1 MHHCWSS
8 ERYNLPP
15 IVFNILEV
23 SCYNSRTIILLHC
36 KYWMNITPWASLK
49 SLVKPCNQIIYVC
62 LDLYQ
67 RITTSH
73 DVTFS
78 RIQSRN
84 FEILKRCYIK
94 FGTICKYDLCCI
106 WKLSGNKKESLTI
119 LASFVWTRYLVQTPG
134 RLGSAHPM
142 PQLMIPARNQRLSS
156 LLWTTRGPPES
167 PWGRKRLFNMTT
179 CYSASRWM
187 ILYLTWVPPTLF
199 SASTHKN
206 VRNHLKDECYEQ
218 NKKSW
223 FQQEKIKISFSHLV
237 PSCR

>member
-1 MHHCWSS
+1 MRGYFNASKMHWLVITLSS
-8 ERYNLPP
+8 FSTLFFKNTSFERHVANRIWQQDEKCI
-15 IVFNILEV
+15 IVGARRDTIFLQLSSISLKFLV
-23 SCYNSRTIILLHC
+23 ISNSRTIILLHC

-106 WKLSGNKKESLTI
+106 WKLFGNKKESLPI
-119 LASFVWTRYLVQTPG
+119 LATFVWTRYLVQTPG

-142 PQLMIPARNQRLSS
+142 PQLMMPARNQRLSS

-167 PWGRKRLFNMTT
+167 PWG
-179 CYSASRWM
+179 
-187 ILYLTWVPPTLF
+187 
-199 SASTHKN
+199 
-206 VRNHLKDECYEQ
+206 
-218 NKKSW
+218 
-223 FQQEKIKISFSHLV
+223 EKILGFLT
-237 PSCR
+237 